1 MPYQNILVAV
11 DLGATTETV
20 IQRRHHWPVKITHSC
35 MYST

>member
-20 IQRRHHWPVKITHSC
+20 IQPGGVTGQPK
-35 MYST
+35 